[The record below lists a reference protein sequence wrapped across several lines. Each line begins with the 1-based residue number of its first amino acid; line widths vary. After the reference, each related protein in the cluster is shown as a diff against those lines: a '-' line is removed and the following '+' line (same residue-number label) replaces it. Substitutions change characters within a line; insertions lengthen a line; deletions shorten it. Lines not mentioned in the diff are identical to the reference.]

1 MPSLRPC
8 KRSAY
13 RKWPDKLAR
22 LIVGKQA
29 GDALGGTEERIF
41 RCVDMRRADV
51 SDEHGRQAETPWRMP
66 LPGWK
71 EILARTW
78 SATWGDNVG
87 LVAAG
92 VGYYGF
98 LAVVPLLGVLAL
110 AYGLI
115 ADPGT
120 VVGHMRVLTAI
131 LPADIAELIGRL
143 MLGVVQ
149 TSAQAKGYCLA
160 AALVVAAYGGSNGA
174 GAIMSALNIAYG
186 EDEKRSLLR
195 FYLIAIAI
203 TVAAVLLAFTGL
215 ATTAAVQA
223 LDELLPPVAAPV
235 LLLGKGV
242 SYVVLGLVAAAVAAT
257 LYRFGPSREDARWE
271 WITPGSLFT
280 AVTWLLLTAGFGF
293 YATRLT
299 DYGETYGSLAAIIM
313 LLTWMYLSAYVFLFG
328 AELNSEIEHQSA
340 RDTTT
345 GPPEP
350 LGRRGAWAADEV
362 AGLTDTG
369 TKKRPTLEE
378 AGPRNPADG
387 DGS

>member
-1 MPSLRPC
+1 MGPEDIS
-8 KRSAY
+8 
-13 RKWPDKLAR
+13 DK
-22 LIVGKQA
+22 
-29 GDALGGTEERIF
+29 
-41 RCVDMRRADV
+41 
-51 SDEHGRQAETPWRMP
+51 HGRQARTPWRMP
-66 LPGWK
+66 LSGWK

-78 SATWGDNVG
+78 SQTWSDNVG

-92 VGYYGF
+92 VAYYGF
-98 LAVVPLLGVLAL
+98 LAFVPLLGVLAL
-110 AYGLI
+110 TYGLI

-120 VVGHMRVLTAI
+120 VVGHMRVLTDI
-131 LPADIAELIGRL
+131 LPADVAELIGRL

-149 TSAQAKGYCLA
+149 TSAQAKGYGLV
-160 AALVVAAYGGSNGA
+160 AALLVAAYGGSNGA

-195 FYLIAIAI
+195 FYLIAIVI
-203 TVAAVLLAFTGL
+203 TVAAVLLASAGL

-223 LDELLPPVAAPV
+223 MDKLLPPASAPIV
-235 LLLGKGV
+235 LLGKAVG
-242 SYVVLGLVAAAVAAT
+242 YALLGLVAAAVAAT
-257 LYRFGPSREDARWE
+257 LYRFGPSREHARWV

-280 AVTWLLLTAGFGF
+280 AASWLLLTAGFGF

-299 DYGETYGSLAAIIM
+299 DYDETYGSLAAIIM
-313 LLTWMYLSAYVFLFG
+313 LLTWMYLSVYVFLFG

-369 TKKRPTLEE
+369 EKKGPTLEE
-378 AGPRNPADG
+378 AGPPNPAKEE
-387 DGS
+387 GS